1 MKLHNGFF
9 FEETRGEDEKSR
21 SGFFPAISSRSHG
34 CSLGSKY
41 LLLKLDQGQDLPSLG
56 LPRPGRS
63 LQPFLSYRRA
73 SFPWEPL
80 GEAGMLTQ
88 CRTGQDLG
96 RASALH
102 TEKLL

>member
-34 CSLGSKY
+34 CSSGSKY

-56 LPRPGRS
+56 PATARQELAAFSQLQESILPMGAFGRGWNAHPV
-63 LQPFLSYRRA
+63 QDRA
-73 SFPWEPL
+73 GF
-80 GEAGMLTQ
+80 
-88 CRTGQDLG
+88 GQ
-96 RASALH
+96 SQ
-102 TEKLL
+102 LL